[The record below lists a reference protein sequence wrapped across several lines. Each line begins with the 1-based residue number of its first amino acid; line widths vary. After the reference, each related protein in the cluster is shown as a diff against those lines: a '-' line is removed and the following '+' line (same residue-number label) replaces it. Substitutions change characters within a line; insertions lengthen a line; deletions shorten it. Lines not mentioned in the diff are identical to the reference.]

1 MKIGFLSDTH
11 GNLKWTMEALDYLS
25 DCDKILHL
33 GDVLAHGPR
42 NALTEEYNPKDLAEI
57 LKARDNISY
66 IKGNCDADVDE
77 MVMDKDIS
85 KASDFLSWGDLKIFA
100 THGYLESENSRFYK
114 ALELGANVLVTG
126 HTHIK
131 VLEKKEGLV
140 ILNPGS
146 TTLPKDGSKSI
157 AVYENKTFKLID
169 LENKNVIKE
178 LKID

>member
-57 LKARDNISY
+57 LKSRKNISY
-66 IKGNCDADVDE
+66 IRGNCDADVDE

-85 KASDFLSWGDLKIFA
+85 KSSDFLSWGDLKIFA
-100 THGYLESENSRFYK
+100 PIRLC
-114 ALELGANVLVTG
+114 
-126 HTHIK
+126 
-131 VLEKKEGLV
+131 LV
-140 ILNPGS
+140 IIFS
-146 TTLPKDGSKSI
+146 TKM
-157 AVYENKTFKLID
+157 F
-169 LENKNVIKE
+169 
-178 LKID
+178 